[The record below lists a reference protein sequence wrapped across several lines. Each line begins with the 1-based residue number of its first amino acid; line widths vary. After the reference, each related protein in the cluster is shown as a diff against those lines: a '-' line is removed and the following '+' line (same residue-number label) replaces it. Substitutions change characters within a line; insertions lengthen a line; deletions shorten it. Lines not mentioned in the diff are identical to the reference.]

1 MTDVSARELR
11 NHTAAVL
18 RRAETGEQLRVTVS
32 RRPVA
37 QLGPL
42 DRSPWV
48 SGAAMERLLR
58 QAPADRELL
67 DDLTPV
73 RGQIIEP
80 E

>member
-1 MTDVSARELR
+1 MDEVSARELR
-11 NHTAAVL
+11 NHTAEVL
-18 RRAETGEQLRVTVS
+18 RRAESGERVRVTVS

-42 DRSPWV
+42 DRSPWA

-58 QAPADRELL
+58 DAPADAGLL
-67 DDLTPV
+67 DDLAPV
-73 RGQIIEP
+73 REQTVEP